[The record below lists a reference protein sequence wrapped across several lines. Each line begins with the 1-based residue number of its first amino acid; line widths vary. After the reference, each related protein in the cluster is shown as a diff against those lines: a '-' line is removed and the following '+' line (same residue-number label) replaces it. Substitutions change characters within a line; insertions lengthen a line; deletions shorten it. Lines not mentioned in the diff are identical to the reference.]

1 MSDFI
6 KKLKKTP
13 FHKLIQHGFDAV
25 EGGWKKTKAGWM
37 PAPLVADPKDVKQM
51 LIFATRLILEEDG
64 KLLFLRQTL
73 KNGGR
78 FSLPGGNVE
87 VSEFAREALC
97 REAYEEIGIRLT
109 PERLTL
115 AHVLHRRKRESGE
128 IFIVFYF
135 KAIKYKGEPVSQ
147 EPHKFDH
154 VVWVEANNLPENL
167 SKHTRK
173 VLERIARGVMYSE
186 LPKPK

>member
-1 MSDFI
+1 MNDFI
-6 KKLKKTP
+6 KKLTKTP
-13 FHKLIQHGFDAV
+13 FSQLIQHGFEAV
-25 EGGWKKTKAGWM
+25 EGGWKKTRNGWL
-37 PAPLVADPKDVKQM
+37 PAIEVADPKDIKQM
-51 LIFATRLILEEDG
+51 LIFATRLVLEEEG
-64 KLLFLRQTL
+64 NLLFLRQTP

-87 VSEFAREALC
+87 ESEFAREALC
-97 REAYEEIGIRLT
+97 REAEEEIGIKLT
-109 PERLTL
+109 PDRLTL
-115 AHVLHRRKRESGE
+115 AHVLHRRKRDTGE

-154 VVWVEANNLPENL
+154 VVWVPAADLPENL

-173 VLERIARGVMYSE
+173 VLDRISRGVMYSE
-186 LPKPK
+186 LPKVK